1 MLDISKFNGVSVSRY
16 FKVLE
21 TLIAEY
27 CKVSI
32 SWVLVEIPDYKM
44 LQTNFFTWIQNLMTL
59 TITSTGFGF
68 LVTVDETLTGNPL
81 AALLYNIFSSNPI
94 LHVFVNMEK
103 EHFLWYKMKWEQIN
117 SFGVI
122 SANSKWKSKQYET
135 SHGVREKDWSHLGW
149 LASRLLVL
157 PQFPLY
163 QTWLRWTLPQTLSG
177 SLSEKMLV
185 QVG

>member
-94 LHVFVNMEK
+94 LHVFVNIEK
-103 EHFLWYKMKWEQIN
+103 EHFFVILTKWNGGRKIVFVSFLQIPIGNLNNMKPAM
-117 SFGVI
+117 GC
-122 SANSKWKSKQYET
+122 
-135 SHGVREKDWSHLGW
+135 VRKTEATLVGW
-149 LASRLLVL
+149 PA
-157 PQFPLY
+157 
-163 QTWLRWTLPQTLSG
+163 G
-177 SLSEKMLV
+177 C
-185 QVG
+185 